1 MNLDGRDWQSD
12 LDNRADNSAAW
23 RDLNFSINMGA
34 FGKVPFGDYDISLKI
49 NDPKEQSAH
58 KRSIQFVN
66 KGNSWN
72 ADLAAILIGSTT
84 VVP

>member
-1 MNLDGRDWQSD
+1 
-12 LDNRADNSAAW
+12 
-23 RDLNFSINMGA
+23 MGA

-58 KRSIQFVN
+58 KRIQFVN